1 MSKSKE
7 KVSRNRKIVQLYQK
21 GDSIRKVADKLGMT
35 FQRVHQLIKREA
47 PKIMRP
53 VGKAG

>member
-1 MSKSKE
+1 MAKE

-21 GDSIRKVADKLGMT
+21 GHSIRKVADKLGMT

-53 VGKAG
+53 VGRRA